1 MTMLDQMRQHKNW
14 LKWSLGLV
22 ILTFVVLYV
31 PQFLRQQA
39 VGAAPDDVL
48 ATVNGRRVTSGTY
61 QRIYNQQLAQMRSA
75 YGELND
81 QMIKQLGI
89 GPRIVQ
95 QLIDQEAVLAEA
107 DRLGI
112 TVSDGELRERL
123 LRYPA
128 FQENGQFIGEA
139 RYRQM
144 LDGARPPIKPAEF
157 EDELRRTLTAEKL
170 DTALGGWI
178 RVTDAEVEQEYRKRN
193 EKVKVELAAFTA
205 NQFRSGIVA
214 TDAEIAAKF
223 AASPDSYKIPEKR
236 RVRYLSIDAEA
247 LRAKMTV
254 TPAEVEQRYRDNAAT
269 YSTPEQVRA
278 SHILLKTEGKDEAA
292 VKKVAESVLAKVKAG
307 GDFAALAKQYS
318 EDDASKVNGG
328 DLDYFGRGA
337 MVKEFDEAA
346 FALKPGETSGLVK
359 SQFGFHIIKV
369 IDKRAA
375 ATRTLADV
383 RTEIENQIRYE
394 KAQAE
399 ASRVADEVAAKVS
412 KPADLDAVA
421 KERGLS
427 VGDSGFFARDEPLA
441 GLGFAPSVTAEAFT
455 LEQGKV
461 SGVLRTNQ
469 GYAVVAL
476 TETKPSYVP
485 KVEEV
490 RDKVKDDVIRAK
502 AVELARAK
510 AETMA
515 QAAKTNF
522 AAAAKAAGVDVKT
535 TDFISRGSA
544 LPEVGVSDRVDSAL
558 FALKTGETTAPIAT
572 DNAVVV
578 ARVKERQE
586 IDAAAMTAAR
596 DQLRAEL
603 LQQRR
608 NTFFAAYMT
617 KAKAKMT
624 VTYNQAALQTII
636 GG

>member
-205 NQFRSGIVA
+205 NQFRSGIVP

-469 GYAVVAL
+469 GYAIVAL

-490 RDKVKDDVIRAK
+490 RDKVKDDVIRAR

>member
-1 MTMLDQMRQHKNW
+1 MDVDN
-14 LKWSLGLV
+14 
-22 ILTFVVLYV
+22 FY
-31 PQFLRQQA
+31 QQNI
-39 VGAAPDDVL
+39 DKFK
-48 ATVNGRRVTSGTY
+48 
-61 QRIYNQQLAQMRSA
+61 Q
-75 YGELND
+75 GET
-81 QMIKQLGI
+81 IH
-89 GPRIVQ
+89 
-95 QLIDQEAVLAEA
+95 
-107 DRLGI
+107 
-112 TVSDGELRERL
+112 
-123 LRYPA
+123 
-128 FQENGQFIGEA
+128 
-139 RYRQM
+139 
-144 LDGARPPIKPAEF
+144 
-157 EDELRRTLTAEKL
+157 
-170 DTALGGWI
+170 
-178 RVTDAEVEQEYRKRN
+178 
-193 EKVKVELAAFTA
+193 
-205 NQFRSGIVA
+205 
-214 TDAEIAAKF
+214 
-223 AASPDSYKIPEKR
+223 
-236 RVRYLSIDAEA
+236 
-247 LRAKMTV
+247 
-254 TPAEVEQRYRDNAAT
+254 
-269 YSTPEQVRA
+269 A
-278 SHILLKTEGKDEAA
+278 SHIFFPVAQSASAPEKDQARAKATQALKE
-292 VKKVAESVLAKVKAG
+292 LKAG

-469 GYAVVAL
+469 GYAIVAL

>member
-205 NQFRSGIVA
+205 NQFRSGIVP

-469 GYAVVAL
+469 GYAIVAL